1 MKAALVEGKKLYESA
16 NAALEDADEEVS
28 VRVKT
33 RQKED
38 TLGPHP
44 ELVDE
49 LSELDAQLGC
59 MGAVSPIVLEAY
71 NKRKG
76 EVRPCSSLLRL
87 SFLDQD

>member
-1 MKAALVEGKKLYESA
+1 M
-16 NAALEDADEEVS
+16 
-28 VRVKT
+28 RVKA

-38 TLGPHP
+38 ALGPHQ

-76 EVRPCSSLLRL
+76 EVRPCSSLLRI
-87 SFLDQD
+87 SFLVQD